1 MKIKDSHGALDLI
14 DEAVHLLR
22 RAPFSILLCYFIG
35 SGPFVLGLLYFWTDM
50 AMSPYAARHCAE
62 AAASITLLY
71 LWMKCW
77 QSVYAT
83 RLYSY
88 AANQSDPEFTSGRI
102 FRMMLQQTAL
112 QPYSFLILAIASLL
126 FFPFGW
132 IYAFYQNLS
141 LIGNGEEQDVKK
153 TRLKAWRLA
162 MLWPGQNHRL
172 IAIFFLFA
180 LVVFFNLRA
189 LLFIVP
195 FLIRTLLGIETVFT
209 LSGEHLLNTTFLAVV
224 CGMTYLSVN
233 PLIKAVYVLR
243 CFYGESLK
251 SGADLVGELK
261 LFPPA
266 KKISAAI
273 LVAVLLH
280 LGGPAPIVSAQESSV
295 QETVSPQQLDDAIGK
310 IIRQREY
317 QWRLPRDK
325 NLDNEVTKNV
335 AIEFLEGF
343 YRWFR
348 KWWNAAEEWIR
359 SLFPDKNGKS
369 APNSDSDLTSQ
380 KQLWYL
386 FAAIAVV
393 VLAAVL
399 WFLWKRKKTRTIA
412 VPAEP
417 VGVLPDVADENVLA
431 NQLPEDEWQTMAR
444 DFLLRG
450 ELRLA
455 LRALFLATL
464 AGLSRVE
471 LISIAKF
478 KSNLDYKK
486 ELQRRAR
493 ARSELQQLF
502 SENMSLFESSW
513 YGMHEVNPDILNRF
527 GANQNRI
534 RQLAQE

>member
-1 MKIKDSHGALDLI
+1 MKSRVKTKDSQGALDLM

-50 AMSPYAARHCAE
+50 AMSPFAARHCAE
-62 AAASITLLY
+62 AAAGITLLY

-88 AANQSDPEFTSGRI
+88 VANQPDPKFTASRV
-102 FRMMLQQTAL
+102 FRMIVQQTAL
-112 QPYSFLILAIASLL
+112 QPYSFLILAIASLV

-141 LIGNGEEQDVKK
+141 VIGNGKEHDVKK

-180 LVVFFNLRA
+180 VVVFFNLRA

-209 LSGEHLLNTTFLAVV
+209 LSGEHFLNTTFLAVV
-224 CGMTYLSVN
+224 FGMTYLAVN

-273 LVAVLLH
+273 LVVVLLH
-280 LGGPAPIVSAQESSV
+280 LQGPVSDASAQENLS
-295 QETVSPQQLDDAIGK
+295 QETVSPQKLDDAIGK
-310 IIRQREY
+310 TIRQREY

-325 NLDNEVTKNV
+325 NLDDEVTKNV

-348 KWWNAAEEWIR
+348 KWWNAAEEWVR
-359 SLFPDKNGKS
+359 SLFPDEGWEK
-369 APNSDSDLTSQ
+369 
-380 KQLWYL
+380 WY
-386 FAAIAVV
+386 
-393 VLAAVL
+393 
-399 WFLWKRKKTRTIA
+399 K
-412 VPAEP
+412 
-417 VGVLPDVADENVLA
+417 
-431 NQLPEDEWQTMAR
+431 
-444 DFLLRG
+444 LR
-450 ELRLA
+450 
-455 LRALFLATL
+455 F
-464 AGLSRVE
+464 
-471 LISIAKF
+471 
-478 KSNLDYKK
+478 
-486 ELQRRAR
+486 
-493 ARSELQQLF
+493 
-502 SENMSLFESSW
+502 
-513 YGMHEVNPDILNRF
+513 
-527 GANQNRI
+527 
-534 RQLAQE
+534 